1 MGNSIIDG
9 LKSRLMQYLKQVVED
24 DVLFTKVISKFKP
37 VTVTQRPDVESTHR
51 DNHFD
56 ICHGSMLLIWT
67 TSLDSKKQDPC
78 GIVDRTY
85 LLKC

>member
-1 MGNSIIDG
+1 MFSG
-9 LKSRLMQYLKQVVED
+9 
-24 DVLFTKVISKFKP
+24 ISKN
-37 VTVTQRPDVESTHR
+37 VGYSQMLSCMVTQRPDVESTHQ

-56 ICHGSMLLIWT
+56 IYVMVQPREMLLIWT